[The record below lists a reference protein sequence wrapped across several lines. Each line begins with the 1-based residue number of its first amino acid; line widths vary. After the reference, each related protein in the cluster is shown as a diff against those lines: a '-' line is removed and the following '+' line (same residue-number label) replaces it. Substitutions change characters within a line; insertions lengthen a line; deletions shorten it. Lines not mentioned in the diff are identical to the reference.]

1 MRDIPCTRFHERSN
15 EVTEQLTPI
24 DLTAEQLKHGV
35 SIADFAANPG
45 MNYETAASKGYE
57 GSAEDWN
64 AFRDEYLASLPKEGY
79 SEPMDLTA
87 GKFVDVPAIWQGQEI
102 PHDGLV
108 VNAMTMIYPPAV
120 RPANYSSVL
129 SSVSERRNAGLVKFF
144 MDLVPTP
151 PEQLSI
157 YTYQGLVD
165 EEEVRYVRFQTEANS
180 HTFVVRESRFERWME
195 AVLDDATIEW
205 CVQPQ
210 ALQSMKDRG
219 FMLNVSKLPI
229 EYPMSF
235 YQTPMFE
242 KDPMEGLVNGDFIAV
257 ENLTEKLKLTIS
269 NKLGLATL
277 KANVLVNADIEK
289 DHDLY
294 LAFKAIDN
302 FKHLN
307 VTLDKVYPKLPENGQ
322 ISLGE
327 DPTTIFEWN
336 GKDKKVL
343 VAVKQINNYRN
354 QINREI
360 DGVRAIISQ
369 HPVIQAVFDDKL
381 KTILYAASHF
391 TKRIYGFGI
400 GYGKAL
406 VQEVANDVIRKLTA
420 KSATGVN
427 IGLDLNSWIVWE
439 YKPGVPP
446 ERITEEDLDFVN
458 TLFNRYTEGFIEALY
473 AFLINL
479 GNPLIKPYDYR
490 EVADLS
496 DGIALGTIRRV
507 K

>member
-1 MRDIPCTRFHERSN
+1 MT
-15 EVTEQLTPI
+15 
-24 DLTAEQLKHGV
+24 EQLKH
-35 SIADFAANPG
+35 
-45 MNYETAASKGYE
+45 
-57 GSAEDWN
+57 SAEPMDPSIMEGGVPTP
-64 AFRDEYLASLPKEGY
+64 AELELGFVADEPI
-79 SEPMDLTA
+79 DLTA
-87 GKFVDVPAIWQGQEI
+87 GKFIDVPAIWQGGVADEANVLSV
-102 PHDGLV
+102 DGQILA
-108 VNAMTMIYPPAV
+108 NSMTMIWPLPRLHPGRAV
-120 RPANYSSVL
+120 AL
-129 SSVSERRNAGLVKFF
+129 GETAQRRIDGLVKFF
-144 MDLVPTP
+144 NDLVPVK
-151 PEQLSI
+151 PERLSI

-165 EEEVRYVRFQTEANS
+165 EEEVRYVRFQTEVNS
-180 HTFVVRESRFERWME
+180 FTFVVRESRFERWME

-205 CVQPQ
+205 CLQPQ

-229 EYPMSF
+229 EYPLSF
-235 YQTPMFE
+235 FLTPMFE
-242 KDPMEGLVNGDFIAV
+242 KDPMADLVNGDFIAL
-257 ENLTEKLKLTIS
+257 ENLSEKLKLTIS

-294 LAFKAIDN
+294 LAFKAIDG

-307 VTLDKVYPKLPENGQ
+307 VTLDKVYPKLPESGQ
-322 ISLGE
+322 ISLGD

-336 GKDKKVL
+336 GRDKKVL
-343 VAVKQINNYRN
+343 VAVRQINNYCK

-360 DGVRAIISQ
+360 DSTRAMLSQ
-369 HPVIQAVFDDKL
+369 SPVIQALFDQNL

-400 GYGKAL
+400 GYGKEL
-406 VQEVANDVIRKLTA
+406 VQEVANDVIRKLTD
-420 KSATGVN
+420 KSATGAI

-439 YKPGVPP
+439 YKEGVPP

-479 GNPLIKPYDYR
+479 GNPLIRPYDYR
-490 EVADLS
+490 EIADLN
-496 DGIALGTIRRV
+496 DGIPLGSIRRV